1 MAVVGEKGALSKDL
15 RTDCG
20 DDRQAN
26 MVAFA
31 VEALRLVTEYI
42 STNGDRGGKM

>member
-15 RTDCG
+15 ETG
-20 DDRQAN
+20 LGTDRQAN

-31 VEALRLVTEYI
+31 VEALKLVAEFIRT
-42 STNGDRGGKM
+42 GDQAGKL